1 MSSTVN
7 SVVYGPSTAVNL
19 LTNKLNT
26 TAAHTINESDTITTL
41 IINKPGNVANFIMR
55 RLHTP
60 IDCTVFRKLH
70 IEYSTK
76 SVCRIAYF
84 DETASNS

>member
-1 MSSTVN
+1 M
-7 SVVYGPSTAVNL
+7 PSTAVNL

-26 TAAHTINESDTITTL
+26 TVAHTINESHTITSL
-41 IINKPGNVANFIMR
+41 IVNKPENVANFIMR
-55 RLHTP
+55 KLHTP

-70 IEYSTK
+70 TGYSRK

-84 DETASNS
+84 DDTASNS